1 MILGIFVVLCCKAQ
15 QIYSLKTDYTEIR
28 QNSYLKDLNNELDS
42 FIGTWQGSFNGNL
55 ITLFITKESHKFFN
69 ENQYKYYKDIL
80 SIKYIV
86 KNSSGIVLQNTQSM
100 TFQANQLTHT
110 IYSQWPE
117 DNGNSILLYYGGTNC
132 SVGWGSIKLKKNS
145 TIQVSWEYRPN
156 DIILD
161 DSKCPQGTDISIYLP
176 ETKDLIFTKQ

>member
-1 MILGIFVVLCCKAQ
+1 MSSRNGHKNLSSGDKGSNIHKTIVKYRLMILGIFVVLCCKAQ

-86 KNSSGIVLQNTQSM
+86 KNASRIVLQNTQSM

-110 IYSQWPE
+110 QYTV
-117 DNGNSILLYYGGTNC
+117 NGQKIMVIVFYCIMEVQIVVLAG
-132 SVGWGSIKLKKNS
+132 
-145 TIQVSWEYRPN
+145 EA
-156 DIILD
+156 
-161 DSKCPQGTDISIYLP
+161 
-176 ETKDLIFTKQ
+176 